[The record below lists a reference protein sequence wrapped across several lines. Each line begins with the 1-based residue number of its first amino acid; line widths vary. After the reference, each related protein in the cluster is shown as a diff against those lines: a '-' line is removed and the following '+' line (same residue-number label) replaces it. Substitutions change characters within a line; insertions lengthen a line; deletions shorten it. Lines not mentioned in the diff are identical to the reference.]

1 MVTKS
6 NITQLQETIPHYLRK
21 NKGKEGRS
29 KSPSLVIQKEM
40 HLQGRL
46 QNAHMTSLE
55 LHQIGSFT
63 TKISRPHPC
72 MQSCTAADANSWDLP
87 NLCQTAEKGKRD
99 GAREKGQDERA
110 R

>member
-63 TKISRPHPC
+63 TKISRQHPC
-72 MQSCTAADANSWDLP
+72 MPSCTAADANSRDLP
-87 NLCQTAEKGKRD
+87 KSVPNCGEGKEGRSEGE
-99 GAREKGQDERA
+99 GAG
-110 R
+110 